1 MRQDLK
7 LRILESL
14 HVEALENSQF
24 EILPHLVAP
33 EWLAVPSP
41 GFPRQISG
49 SAQNQ
54 RFDEEIHRHAD
65 TQLLRRLVDRHV
77 EAFLKLRIRQR
88 FAP

>member
-49 SAQNQ
+49 SVQNQ
-54 RFDEEIHRHAD
+54 QVQYPLWALALLHELLEVGFLEIPNPPHF
-65 TQLLRRLVDRHV
+65 LLYL
-77 EAFLKLRIRQR
+77 LLL
-88 FAP
+88 